1 MPPECWVAMQ
11 TELDHIVVACADLD
25 QGTAWVRSALGVDV
39 AAGGRHAAMGTHNR
53 LLRLGPR
60 AYLEIIAIDPDAPTP
75 GRLRW
80 FNLDHPA
87 TRERAAHAPFVA
99 TWVVRS
105 VDIAA
110 AVSRVPVLGDVLS
123 LSRGPYRW
131 QIAVP
136 TDGGLPFDGVLP
148 AVIQWDGD
156 AHPADAL
163 ADVGCALLGLSVT
176 HPRADELQRLL
187 ERLGIEP
194 PVAATPGAPAVEGRI
209 RCRAGVRTIV

>member
-1 MPPECWVAMQ
+1 MQ
-11 TELDHIVVACADLD
+11 NEFDHLVVACADLD

-60 AYLEIIAIDPDAPTP
+60 AYLEIIAIDPDAPPP
-75 GRLRW
+75 GRPRW
-80 FNLDHPA
+80 FSLDHPS
-87 TRERAAHAPFVA
+87 TRERVAHAPFVA

-123 LSRGPYRW
+123 LSRGAYRW

-136 TDGGLPFDGVLP
+136 ADGGLPFDGVLP

-163 ADVGCALLGLSVT
+163 PDVGCALLGVSVT
-176 HPRADELQRLL
+176 HPRADDVQRLL
-187 ERLGIEP
+187 ERLGVVP
-194 PVAATPGAPAVEGRI
+194 PVATMPGPPAVESRV
-209 RCRAGVRTIV
+209 RCRAGVRTVV